1 MIWLLACNSNSLV
14 LGDFLVEVDNGLRI
28 TQGET
33 ELLQLS
39 DFAIGKGE
47 SDIEFKSGSY
57 LFDSAATQWAGTQVV
72 VRAHNPPGVV
82 GLSLEDDQG
91 ESVARIDLSL
101 LAEDVLSL
109 QISAVNSGENRL
121 RAGFHCTPEPILGTG
136 AHAWDVDHYG
146 EAYPLW
152 VSEPGIGKAEDDMPP
167 DDWFVTGTRHASS
180 FPQPFLLLPE
190 RSLGIAIASDAR
202 IELDLCKTDPDLAS
216 MVVWDDHANFVLF
229 AKQSPLEVVQAHA
242 LFWGEPAVPPDW
254 ALGGA
259 WNDAIRGVER
269 VRAVAEKLRTSG
281 ASSSAIWTED
291 WKGGED
297 YSFGYHLSA
306 EWEVDPEKYPDAA
319 LLAGELAD
327 QGFAWLAYFSPFIA
341 QDSVAAVEA
350 EPFLIRTEAG
360 DPYWFPGITF
370 KPTSVLD
377 LSRSDAREW
386 ARGKMQAAVDLG
398 FDGWMA
404 DFAEWLPP
412 DAVLAG
418 ADALDQH
425 NAYPLWWQETNR
437 ELTEGL
443 DTVVF
448 SRSGWNGTA
457 TLSPVTWAGDQR
469 TTFDPDDG
477 LPTVLPMGLGLGI
490 GGVPFFAHDI
500 GGYSSLGNDPST
512 KELWFRWCTLG
523 AFSPIMRTHHGAFD
537 TSNWAFDS
545 DEETLALFA
554 RYSREHAR
562 LFPYLHGL
570 SEQARKKGT
579 PLLLHP
585 ALLYPS
591 ASWQA
596 IDAWMLGAQLYVAPV
611 LEAGKTERNVDL
623 PTETTWYD
631 WWTGDVATGG
641 TVSVPLDSIA
651 VYVPAASIVP
661 TFTTAPDTFL
671 TGANVDLVDAD
682 EADLDRTLRVFG
694 SGGRFTEA
702 DGTTYVVEGKL
713 GAAGTAEA
721 TLKAGEIEVN
731 GLTVRITGTRERLYR
746 VQAYP

>member
-152 VSEPGIGKAEDDMPP
+152 VSEPGIGKAEDDIPP
-167 DDWFVTGTRHASS
+167 DDWFVPGTRHASS

-327 QGFAWLAYFSPFIA
+327 QGFA
-341 QDSVAAVEA
+341 
-350 EPFLIRTEAG
+350 
-360 DPYWFPGITF
+360 
-370 KPTSVLD
+370 
-377 LSRSDAREW
+377 
-386 ARGKMQAAVDLG
+386 
-398 FDGWMA
+398 
-404 DFAEWLPP
+404 
-412 DAVLAG
+412 
-418 ADALDQH
+418 
-425 NAYPLWWQETNR
+425 
-437 ELTEGL
+437 
-443 DTVVF
+443 
-448 SRSGWNGTA
+448 
-457 TLSPVTWAGDQR
+457 
-469 TTFDPDDG
+469 
-477 LPTVLPMGLGLGI
+477 
-490 GGVPFFAHDI
+490 
-500 GGYSSLGNDPST
+500 
-512 KELWFRWCTLG
+512 
-523 AFSPIMRTHHGAFD
+523 
-537 TSNWAFDS
+537 
-545 DEETLALFA
+545 
-554 RYSREHAR
+554 
-562 LFPYLHGL
+562 
-570 SEQARKKGT
+570 
-579 PLLLHP
+579 
-585 ALLYPS
+585 
-591 ASWQA
+591 
-596 IDAWMLGAQLYVAPV
+596 
-611 LEAGKTERNVDL
+611 
-623 PTETTWYD
+623 
-631 WWTGDVATGG
+631 
-641 TVSVPLDSIA
+641 
-651 VYVPAASIVP
+651 
-661 TFTTAPDTFL
+661 
-671 TGANVDLVDAD
+671 
-682 EADLDRTLRVFG
+682 
-694 SGGRFTEA
+694 
-702 DGTTYVVEGKL
+702 
-713 GAAGTAEA
+713 
-721 TLKAGEIEVN
+721 
-731 GLTVRITGTRERLYR
+731 
-746 VQAYP
+746 

>member
-14 LGDFLVEVDNGLRI
+14 LGDFLVEVGDGLQI
-28 TQGET
+28 TRDGADLIQFDDFSVGEGAS
-33 ELLQLS
+33 EV
-39 DFAIGKGE
+39 
-47 SDIEFKSGSY
+47 EFKSGSY
-57 LFDSAATQWAGTQVV
+57 LFDTASPVWAGSQVV
-72 VRAHNPPGVV
+72 VRKNNPPGVV
-82 GLSLEDDQG
+82 GLSVENDQG
-91 ESVARIDLSL
+91 EAVARIDLSL

-109 QISAVNSGENRL
+109 QISAVEADKSRV
-121 RAGFHCTPEPILGTG
+121 RASFRCKQEPILGTG

-146 EAYPLW
+146 EAFPLW
-152 VSEPGIGKAEDDMPP
+152 VSEPGIGKTENDIPP

-190 RSLGIAIASDAR
+190 RPFGIAIASDAR
-202 IELDLCKTDPDLAS
+202 VELDLCKSDSERAD
-216 MVVWDDHANFVLF
+216 MVVWDDHTNFVLF
-229 AKQSPLEVVQAHA
+229 AKRSPLAVVESHA
-242 LFWGEPAVPPDW
+242 MFWGEPAVPPDW

-259 WNDAIRGVER
+259 WNDAIRGAER
-269 VRAVAEKLRTSG
+269 VREVAATLRASG

-306 EWEVDPEKYPDAA
+306 EWELDEELYPDAPQ
-319 LLAGELAD
+319 LAAELAEN
-327 QGFAWLAYFSPFIA
+327 GFAWLAYFSPFVA
-341 QDSVAAVEA
+341 QESTAAVEA
-350 EPFLIRTEAG
+350 EDFLIRTEAG
-360 DPYWFPGITF
+360 EPYWFPGVTF

-377 LSRSDAREW
+377 LSRREAREW
-386 ARGKMQAAVDLG
+386 AREKMQAAIDIG

-418 ADALDQH
+418 ADAMDQH

-437 ELTEGL
+437 EVTEGE

-448 SRSGWNGTA
+448 SRSGWNGTS
-457 TLSPVTWAGDQR
+457 TLAPVTWAGDQR
-469 TTFDPDDG
+469 TTFDSDDG
-477 LPTVLPMGLGLGI
+477 LPTVVPMGLGMGI

-562 LFPYLHGL
+562 LFPYLNGL
-570 SEQARKKGT
+570 SEQARTKGT

-591 ASWQA
+591 YSWQA
-596 IDAWMLGAQLYVAPV
+596 IDAWMLGAQLFVAPV
-611 LEAGKTERNVDL
+611 LEADKTERQVNL
-623 PTETTWYD
+623 PTETVWYD
-631 WWTGDVATGG
+631 WWTGERSSGG
-641 TVSVPLDSIA
+641 LLSVPLDSIA
-651 VYVPAASIVP
+651 VFVPAASIVP
-661 TFTTAPDTFL
+661 TFTNSPDTFL
-671 TGANVDLVDAD
+671 TGVSSELLDAA
-682 EADLDRTLRVFG
+682 EADQDRTLRVFG

-702 DGTTYVVEGKL
+702 DGTQYVVEGSL
-713 GAAGTAEA
+713 SSAGSAEA
-721 TLKAGEIEVN
+721 TLKAGEIQVN
-731 GLTVRITGTRERLYR
+731 GLTVRISGTRERLYR